1 MEGRKKEKKLMLK
14 SGCIMYLDEIIQE
27 IYNFFQLEESIDRKR
42 FKNSLYTDT
51 YYDDEEN
58 SLLKSGGSLKLRDSV
73 DNIGMRKQ
81 TFIMRRKTSNPKK
94 IKLEML
100 WEEAGVTTQYKEGDD
115 FFKALSALKG
125 CFYDFDFSTIIPV
138 KILTCQTSR
147 TEYRIQ
153 LNDEYLVVLF
163 DRIIYTSDQNTAN
176 DSLVKLRTVGN
187 VELMP
192 LYEHLKKCFSDK
204 YELVDMSR
212 YERAL
217 YKLAQPE
224 ENGEDASPG

>member
-14 SGCIMYLDEIIQE
+14 SGYIMSLDEIIQE
-27 IYNFFQLEESIDRKR
+27 IHNFFQLEESIDRKK

-51 YYDDEEN
+51 YYDDEKK

-73 DNIGMRKQ
+73 DNMGIRKQ

-100 WEEAGVTTQYKEGDD
+100 WEEAGVTTKYKEGDD
-115 FFKALSALKG
+115 FFMALSALKG
-125 CFYDFDFSTIIPV
+125 CFYDFDFSTIIPS

-153 LNDEYLVVLF
+153 LNDECLIVLF
-163 DRIIYTSDQNTAN
+163 DRIIYTSDKNTAK
-176 DSLVKLRTVGN
+176 DSLIKLRMVGD

-192 LYEHLKKCFSDK
+192 LYGHLQKCFSDK
-204 YELVDMSR
+204 YELIDMSR

-217 YKLAQPE
+217 YKLAQAE
-224 ENGEDASPG
+224 